1 MGSQTNLNEVL
12 KEQLRPPAPKP
23 QERPPSVHETPEYQR
38 YLGLASHT
46 PGCNNFF
53 LKLNK
58 GLLRGHP

>member
-53 LKLNK
+53 L
-58 GLLRGHP
+58 